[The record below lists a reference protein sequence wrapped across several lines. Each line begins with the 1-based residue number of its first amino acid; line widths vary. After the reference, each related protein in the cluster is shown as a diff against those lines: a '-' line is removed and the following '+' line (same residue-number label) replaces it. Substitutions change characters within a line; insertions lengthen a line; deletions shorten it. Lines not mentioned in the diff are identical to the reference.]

1 MRVVIV
7 EDDVQMRAALG
18 LILRGFGA
26 EVLAEIG
33 DGLAALELLAGEHPD
48 LILTDCQMPRLD
60 GISLVRRLR
69 ARGDQ
74 TPVIMISGRHE
85 PQVQAMAKAAGVN
98 QYLFKPLNTAT
109 LRQAIGQMIPG
120 QAA

>member
-7 EDDVQMRAALG
+7 EDDCAMRGALAV
-18 LILRGFGA
+18 ILRGLGA
-26 EVLAEIG
+26 QVLAEMP
-33 DGLAALELLAGEHPD
+33 DGQAALELLATQHPD

-69 ARGDQ
+69 ARGDR
-74 TPVIMISGRHE
+74 TPVIMISGQHE
-85 PQVQAMAKAAGVN
+85 PQVRDSAIAAGVS
-98 QYLFKPLNTAT
+98 QYLFKPLSTAT
-109 LRQAIGQMIPG
+109 LHQAIRQTLPG

>member
-1 MRVVIV
+1 MLSSSSSQSHRQDSDHSFMRVVIV
-7 EDDVQMRAALG
+7 EDDVQMRSALG

-33 DGLAALELLAGEHPD
+33 DGLSALEVLASEHPD

-85 PQVQAMAKAAGVN
+85 PQIQAMAKAAGVN
-98 QYLFKPLNTAT
+98 QYLF
-109 LRQAIGQMIPG
+109 
-120 QAA
+120 